1 MKRRRYQGTDVTR
14 ALTIE
19 DLRQMAR
26 RRVPNFAFEYVE
38 GGAEE
43 EVTLQRNRTV
53 FDEIAFV
60 PRTLVDVSERRLGIE
75 LFGKPSALPFL
86 IGPTGFNGFMT
97 HEGDVELA
105 IAAARAGIPYTLST
119 VSTVALEDVA
129 RRAGGRLWMQLY
141 LYRNR
146 DWARAL
152 VKRAELAGFEALVLT
167 VDIAV
172 YGNRE
177 WDVRNFARPMQLDL
191 RNKLDVLTHPRWL
204 LDVMIPHGTP
214 KLANISELLPPGQ
227 TSTRGASAVLGKL
240 HNAGLNWE
248 DVAWLRDIWPG
259 KLIIKGINS
268 LADAKLAAHHGA
280 DGVILSN
287 HGGRQL
293 DGAISP
299 MEVLPEVVAALKGQ
313 LTIML
318 DGGFRRGSDIVKA
331 MLLGAD
337 AVLLG
342 RATLYG
348 LGAGGQAGAAR
359 AIEILTT
366 EIDRVMGL
374 LGTDRIA
381 GLDPASVRWR
391 RRLYSG
397 ASGDGLES

>member
-1 MKRRRYQGTDVTR
+1 MKRRRYQGRDVAR

-26 RRVPNFAFEYVE
+26 RRAPNFAFEYVE

-43 EVTLQRNRTV
+43 EVTLKRNRAV
-53 FDEIAFV
+53 FDDIALV
-60 PRTLVDVSERRLGIE
+60 PRTLVDVSNRRLGIS
-75 LFGKPSALPFL
+75 LFGQDSALPFL
-86 IGPTGFNGFMT
+86 VGPTGFNGFMT
-97 HEGDVELA
+97 HEGDVHLA

-152 VKRAELAGFEALVLT
+152 VKRAELAGFEALILT
-167 VDIAV
+167 VDTSV

-177 WDVRNFARPMQLDL
+177 WDTRNFARPMQLDL
-191 RNKLDVLTHPRWL
+191 RNKLDVLMHPRWL
-204 LDVMIPHGTP
+204 FDVMVPHGTP
-214 KLANISELLPPGQ
+214 KLANITSLLPPGQ

-240 HNAGLNWE
+240 HNAALNWE
-248 DVAWLRDIWPG
+248 DVTWLRDIWPR

-268 LADAKLAAHHGA
+268 VADAKLAAQYGA

-299 MEVLPEVVAALKGQ
+299 IEVLPEVVAALKGR

-359 AIEILTT
+359 AIDILAT

-374 LGTDRIA
+374 LGSDSVA
-381 GLDPASVRWR
+381 ALDPGCVRWR
-391 RRLYSG
+391 SRLHSG